1 MEDFN
6 SLLQA
11 EFGLV
16 SRRLRGMAMISRGI
30 VPNLVISQKFVD
42 RVVKAAQGFIEDETG
57 ESMVGLVIDTDEPET
72 MPTMY
77 VLDTISPDDSVIR
90 RSHMFEQGDE
100 MQQDI
105 FFWLL
110 ENWTSYQEIGRDM
123 EGKEIRDEWRDE
135 LKHLGDWHKQPGFM
149 IQPSGGDLATAL
161 RFMEDEEN
169 QFEFLLVPIV
179 TLGHASVTSEE
190 GAQVNYFTVP
200 MNDGTS
206 LRMDWWFI
214 HRDVRVFQ
222 PITPKIVPTDELPV
236 LTPYPWHILRRE
248 LLDEELGLLQDDGK
262 FLLATN
268 AIFWEADGD
277 LPLEICFIVGI
288 PDSMNVFLVITDWN
302 YPDVKPRV
310 RLADFTGVDATQY
323 VYDIFSDLWEKSD
336 GAVEPTD
343 FEWDSESSYIVDY
356 LAMIEKEMG
365 IRGDRPMPWDRD
377 SLDPVNIAVEIEGDT
392 TEEAVDSNGAVDE
405 TDIEA
410 KQDDVKAE
418 TDTVENDES
427 DDATVEET
435 ESDEGEEET
444 I

>member
-1 MEDFN
+1 MEDFG

-11 EFGLV
+11 EFSIL

-30 VPNLVISQKFVD
+30 VPNLVISQRVVD

-57 ESMVGLVIDTDEPET
+57 ESMVGIVVDSNEPET

-77 VLDTISPDDSVIR
+77 VLDTISPDESVIR

-100 MQQDI
+100 LQQDI

-110 ENWTSYQEIGRDM
+110 ENWSSYLEIGRDM
-123 EGKEIRDEWRDE
+123 SGKPIRDEWREE
-135 LKHLGDWHKQPGFM
+135 LKHLGDWHKQPGYM
-149 IQPSGGDLATAL
+149 IQPSGGDLMTAL

-169 QFEFLLVPIV
+169 EFEFLLVPIV
-179 TLGHASVTSEE
+179 TLGHPSVTSEE

-200 MNDGTS
+200 MDDGTS

-222 PITPKIVPTDELPV
+222 PITPTIVPADELPD

-288 PDSMNVFLVITDWN
+288 PDSMDVFLVITDWN
-302 YPDVKPRV
+302 YPDSKPRV
-310 RLADFTGVDATQY
+310 RLADFNGIDVSQY
-323 VYDIFSDLWEKSD
+323 VYQVFSDLWEKS
-336 GAVEPTD
+336 APAPEPKE
-343 FEWDSESSYIVDY
+343 FEWDPESSYIVDY
-356 LAMIEKEMG
+356 LALIEREIG
-365 IRGDRPMPWDRD
+365 IRPDGPMPWERQAMP
-377 SLDPVNIAVEIEGDT
+377 SVNIAVEIEDDLT
-392 TEEAVDSNGAVDE
+392 NLSSVEPEPMVDNPDEPIDE
-405 TDIEA
+405 TEP
-410 KQDDVKAE
+410 
-418 TDTVENDES
+418 S
-427 DDATVEET
+427 
-435 ESDEGEEET
+435 EEET
-444 I
+444 T

>member
-1 MEDFN
+1 MDDFG
-6 SLLQA
+6 SLLQT
-11 EFGLV
+11 ELNLL

-30 VPNLVISQKFVD
+30 VPNLVISQRVVD
-42 RVVKAAQGFIEDETG
+42 HVVKAAQGFIEDETG
-57 ESMVGLVIDTDEPET
+57 ESMVGLVVDTDEPET

-77 VLDTISPDDSVIR
+77 VIDTISPDDSVIR

-100 MQQDI
+100 LQQDI

-110 ENWTSYQEIGRDM
+110 ENWSSYQEIGRDM
-123 EGKEIRDEWRDE
+123 LGNPIRNEWREE

-161 RFMEDEEN
+161 QFMEDEEN

-200 MNDGTS
+200 MDDGTS

-222 PITPKIVPTDELPV
+222 PITPKVVPAEELPV
-236 LTPYPWHILRRE
+236 LTPYPWHLLRRD

-288 PDSMNVFLVITDWN
+288 PNRMEVFLVITDWN
-302 YPDVKPRV
+302 YPNTQPRV
-310 RLADFTGVDATQY
+310 RVADFTGVDIQQY
-323 VYDIFSDLWEKSD
+323 VYQVFSDLWDRS
-336 GAVEPTD
+336 EPAPEPSD
-343 FEWDSESSYIVDY
+343 FEWDPDSSYIVDY
-356 LAMIEKEMG
+356 LALIEKEMG
-365 IRGDRPMPWDRD
+365 IRAEGPMPWERQDGASVAID
-377 SLDPVNIAVEIEGDT
+377 VELEG
-392 TEEAVDSNGAVDE
+392 
-405 TDIEA
+405 
-410 KQDDVKAE
+410 
-418 TDTVENDES
+418 ES
-427 DDATVEET
+427 DDVPQQTPDTPTNADAPVDQTNP
-435 ESDEGEEET
+435 SEEET
-444 I
+444 T

>member
-1 MEDFN
+1 MEDFG
-6 SLLQA
+6 SLLQS
-11 EFGLV
+11 ELSIF

-30 VPNLVISQKFVD
+30 VPNLVISQRTVD

-57 ESMVGLVIDTDEPET
+57 ETMVGIVVDSDEPEQ

-77 VLDTISPDDSVIR
+77 VLDTISPDQTAER

-105 FFWLL
+105 FVWLL

-123 EGKEIRDEWRDE
+123 TGKPIKDDWRVD

-149 IQPSGGDLATAL
+149 IQPSGGDLMTAL
-161 RFMEDEEN
+161 RIMDDEEN

-200 MNDGTS
+200 MEDGTS

-222 PITPKIVPTDELPV
+222 PITPTIVPTDELPV

-248 LLDEELGLLQDDGK
+248 QLDEELGLLQDDGK
-262 FLLATN
+262 FLLAVN

-288 PDSMNVFLVITDWN
+288 PDRMDVFLVVTDWN

-310 RLADFTGVDATQY
+310 RMADFTGVDASQY
-323 VYDIFSDLWEKSD
+323 VYQVFSDLWEKS
-336 GAVEPTD
+336 EPITEPKD
-343 FEWDSESSYIVDY
+343 FEWNPESSYIVDY
-356 LAMIEKEMG
+356 LAVIEKEMG
-365 IRGDRPMPWDRD
+365 IRPDDVPMPWERD
-377 SLDPVNIAVEIEGDT
+377 APPPPVNIAVEVEGDVIANESAEID
-392 TEEAVDSNGAVDE
+392 EE
-405 TDIEA
+405 IEP
-410 KQDDVKAE
+410 
-418 TDTVENDES
+418 S
-427 DDATVEET
+427 
-435 ESDEGEEET
+435 EEET
-444 I
+444 P

>member
-1 MEDFN
+1 
-6 SLLQA
+6 
-11 EFGLV
+11 
-16 SRRLRGMAMISRGI
+16 MISRGI
-30 VPNLVISQKFVD
+30 VPNLVISQRFVD
-42 RVVKAAQGFIEDETG
+42 RVVKAAQGFLEDETG
-57 ESMVGLVIDTDEPET
+57 ESMVGLVVDTDEPET

-77 VLDTISPDDSVIR
+77 VLDTISPDESVIR

-100 MQQDI
+100 LQQDI

-110 ENWTSYQEIGRDM
+110 ENWTTYQDIGRDM
-123 EGKEIRDEWRDE
+123 SGKPIRDEWRED

-179 TLGHASVTSEE
+179 TLGHDSVTSEE

-288 PDSMNVFLVITDWN
+288 PNSMNVFLVITDWN
-302 YPDVKPRV
+302 YPDAKPRV
-310 RLADFTGVDATQY
+310 RVADFTGVDASQY
-323 VYDIFSDLWEKSD
+323 VYQVFSDLWGKSEA
-336 GAVEPTD
+336 AVEPKD
-343 FEWDSESSYIVDY
+343 FKWDPDSSYIVDY

-365 IRGDRPMPWDRD
+365 IRPDGPMPWERQG
-377 SLDPVNIAVEIEGDT
+377 LEPVNIEVEMEDEDNDAAKVQEGDDAPVA
-392 TEEAVDSNGAVDE
+392 EAEPVDDKS
-405 TDIEA
+405 
-410 KQDDVKAE
+410 
-418 TDTVENDES
+418 ENES
-427 DDATVEET
+427 DSVEDT
-435 ESDEGEEET
+435 EPSEEET
-444 I
+444 R

>member
-1 MEDFN
+1 MEDLG

-11 EFGLV
+11 EFGLL

-30 VPNLVISQKFVD
+30 VPNLVISQQFVD

-57 ESMVGLVIDTDEPET
+57 ESMVGLVVDTDEPET

-77 VLDTISPDDSVIR
+77 VLDAISPDDSVIR

-110 ENWTSYQEIGRDM
+110 ENWTTYQEIGRDM
-123 EGKEIRDEWRDE
+123 TGKPIRDEWREE

-179 TLGHASVTSEE
+179 TLGHPSVTSEE

-236 LTPYPWHILRRE
+236 LTPYPWHILRRD

-310 RLADFTGVDATQY
+310 RLADFTGVDASQY
-323 VYDIFSDLWEKSD
+323 VYDVFSDLWDKSD
-336 GAVEPTD
+336 AVAEPAD
-343 FEWDSESSYIVDY
+343 FEWDPESSYIVDY

-365 IRGDRPMPWDRD
+365 IRGDRPMPWERQG
-377 SLDPVNIAVEIEGDT
+377 LDPVNIDVELEEDEDAVEANGVSDEAEDT
-392 TEEAVDSNGAVDE
+392 VDE
-405 TDIEA
+405 VEASVETD
-410 KQDDVKAE
+410 DDAVE
-418 TDTVENDES
+418 SDEDTVEE
-427 DDATVEET
+427 VEP
-435 ESDEGEEET
+435 GEEET
-444 I
+444 T